1 MRDYN
6 TKKISD
12 SNMVFRF
19 NKAVKKG
26 AYEALITDRVVFQRF
41 LGHFE
46 IMNGYR
52 WHEVD
57 EQDCFLCHDWSY
69 CVYLYDRKIAANT
82 DFYDSVEANKLGN
95 ATGQKTKSIFS
106 PSYMTIESTQQV
118 YPMIPI

>member
-1 MRDYN
+1 M
-6 TKKISD
+6 
-12 SNMVFRF
+12 
-19 NKAVKKG
+19 
-26 AYEALITDRVVFQRF
+26 VFQRF

-69 CVYLYDRKIAANT
+69 CVYLYDKKIAANT

-95 ATGQKTKSIFS
+95 ATG
-106 PSYMTIESTQQV
+106 
-118 YPMIPI
+118 